1 MSVIGR
7 GGGRIPR
14 PDEWLNDSS
23 AWLRQASIMDDRVGH
38 AGLLA
43 P

>member
-7 GGGRIPR
+7 GGDRIPR
-14 PDEWLNDSS
+14 SDEWLNDSS
-23 AWLRQASIMDDRVGH
+23 DWHEQTSIMDDRVGH
-38 AGLLA
+38 AGLLT